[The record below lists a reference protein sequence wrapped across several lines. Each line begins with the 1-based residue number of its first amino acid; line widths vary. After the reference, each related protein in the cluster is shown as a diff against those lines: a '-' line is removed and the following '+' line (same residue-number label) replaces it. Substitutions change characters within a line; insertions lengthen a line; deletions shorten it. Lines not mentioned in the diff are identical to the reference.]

1 MNNSTTGGEPAQ
13 LIINSPEPF
22 DHMITTAGYGCF
34 PSAEQKPQRKR
45 KPWVYKSDY
54 DKIKKERDARRAFM
68 ISIGIIAGLVLTQ
81 IFGRQ
86 IIDLILS
93 V

>member
-13 LIINSPEPF
+13 LIINQEANPWMSDKFTPV
-22 DHMITTAGYGCF
+22 
-34 PSAEQKPQRKR
+34 PSKIKAERKR
-45 KPWVYKSDY
+45 KPWVYKSEY
-54 DKIKKERDARRAFM
+54 DKIKKERDDARKAFI
-68 ISIGIIAGLVLTQ
+68 ISVGIIAGLVLTQ